1 MNTAKTACALFQC
14 AQLWSAAACTAPL
27 CEWGKMFSE
36 ASSGTKCYRECN
48 PFPAEVW
55 LARGVPSMPK
65 LPTVSSSHAATQL
78 HPKPGVKEITVACC
92 SCLIRRTD
100 ALGSLKF
107 SPAAVLPWWC
117 RFWLQSS
124 SHLLATRA
132 VLLLLAQVMWV
143 QTPVLILLFCGDSR
157 RFFLPELLIW
167 KINREVFCRDYLCK
181 VLSGVLLKGVCK
193 NQLINSIRHKEICHK
208 ESAEELTTVPEKHT
222 LNCSQGHRIL

>member
-1 MNTAKTACALFQC
+1 MVFAHPVSPAVPVGEQHEVWHEEAQLSKGSAGLQGAWSCRLTRMNTAKTACALFQC

-55 LARGVPSMPK
+55 LAQGVPSMPK

-92 SCLIRRTD
+92 SCLIRGTD

-132 VLLLLAQVMWV
+132 VLLLLARVMWV

-167 KINREVFCRDYLCK
+167 KINREVFL
-181 VLSGVLLKGVCK
+181 
-193 NQLINSIRHKEICHK
+193 
-208 ESAEELTTVPEKHT
+208 
-222 LNCSQGHRIL
+222 